1 VSPSAAG
8 TRTGPAGRGGRV
20 AGRAAGTGDRTGR
33 TGRRPGSSDTR
44 ERILG
49 AARSSFGERGL
60 DATTIRDVARRAEV
74 DPALVHHYFGSKQQL
89 FVAAMELPV
98 DFRMAVP
105 GLLEGPRD
113 ELGERFVRFL
123 LDLWETPAMRPLMLG
138 IIRSATTD
146 PVAAAMLRQDLAEGP
161 LLAVA
166 RAIDRPD
173 APLRAALAGSQL
185 VGLMM
190 ARYVV
195 GVEPV
200 ASAPR
205 ETIIRTIGPVIQRY
219 LVGDLEASDAA
230 VTGSRS
236 P

>member
-1 VSPSAAG
+1 MSPSATA
-8 TRTGPAGRGGRV
+8 RSGPAGAGGRV
-20 AGRAAGTGDRTGR
+20 VGRATGAGKRKGR
-33 TGRRPGSSDTR
+33 VGRRPGSSDTR

-49 AARSSFGERGL
+49 AARVSFGERGL
-60 DATTIRDVARRAEV
+60 EATTIRDVARRAEV
-74 DPALVHHYFGSKQQL
+74 DPALVHHYFGSKQRL
-89 FVAAMELPV
+89 FVAAMALPV
-98 DFRMAVP
+98 DFGTVVP
-105 GLLEGPRD
+105 QLLEGPPD

-146 PVAAAMLRQDLAEGP
+146 PVAGAMLRRDLAGGP
-161 LLAVA
+161 LLALA

-195 GVEPV
+195 GVEPL

-205 ETIIRTIGPVIQRY
+205 ETIVRSIGPTIQRY
-219 LVGDLEASDAA
+219 LTRDLGPSDAP

>member
-1 VSPSAAG
+1 VS
-8 TRTGPAGRGGRV
+8 GPATARRGTAKGGQAV
-20 AGRAAGTGDRTGR
+20 GRAAGAGKRTGR
-33 TGRRPGSSDTR
+33 VGRRPGSSDTR
-44 ERILG
+44 ARILG
-49 AARSSFGERGL
+49 AARVSFGERGL
-60 DATTIRDVARRAEV
+60 EATTIRDVARRAEV

-98 DFRMAVP
+98 DFGTVVP

-123 LDLWETPAMRPLMLG
+123 LDLWETPAMRPLILG

-146 PVAAAMLRQDLAEGP
+146 PVAAGMLRQDLADGP
-161 LLAVA
+161 LLALA

-195 GVEPV
+195 GVEPL

-205 ETIIRTIGPVIQRY
+205 ETIVQTIGPTIQRY
-219 LVGDLEASDAA
+219 LTGDLGPFRPA
-230 VTGSRS
+230 TGSRT